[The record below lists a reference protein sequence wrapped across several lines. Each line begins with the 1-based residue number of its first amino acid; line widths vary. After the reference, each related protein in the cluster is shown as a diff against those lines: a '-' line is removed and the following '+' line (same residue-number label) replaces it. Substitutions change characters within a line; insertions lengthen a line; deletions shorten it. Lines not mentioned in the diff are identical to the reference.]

1 MKEVLVI
8 GGSGFVGSHT
18 SDALSDAGYKVTIF
32 DKSNSTWIRD
42 DQKMIIGDMMDDKS
56 LKTAMKNKHFVFH
69 FGGIADIDEADNN
82 PFDTINLNVM
92 GVIKALLACKEA
104 EVKRFLYGSTMYVF
118 SPYGSMY
125 RASKQA
131 SETIIETFSD
141 QHSLDYTFLRYGSL
155 YGPRAQKWNGLQ
167 SRVETIVN
175 KKKLTYFGTGKE
187 EREYIHIKDAAGMT
201 VKALADQYVNQ
212 AITITGSQII
222 NSKDL
227 LEMIFEIANIKPN
240 IEFKHNDLK
249 NNKHYIKTPYRY
261 TPKQSKKIAPSE
273 YIDFGQ
279 GLLEVIEEA
288 YKKKKFKY

>member
-42 DQKMIIGDMMDDKS
+42 DQKMIIGDMMDEKS

-69 FGGIADIDEADNN
+69 FGGIADIDEADKN

-92 GVIKALLACKEA
+92 SVIKALLACKEA
-104 EVKRFLYGSTMYVF
+104 GVKRFLYGSTMYVF

-131 SETIIETFSD
+131 SETIIEAYSD
-141 QHSLDYTFLRYGSL
+141 QHRLDYTFLRYGSL
-155 YGPRAQKWNGLQ
+155 YGPRAQTWNGLQ

-175 KKKLTYFGTGKE
+175 KKKITYFGTGNE
-187 EREYIHIKDAAGMT
+187 EREYIHIKDAAAMT

-212 AITITGSQII
+212 AITVTGSQII
-222 NSKDL
+222 NSKAL
-227 LEMIFEIANIKPN
+227 IEMIFEIANIKPN
-240 IEFKHNDLK
+240 IKFKHNDLK
-249 NNKHYIKTPYRY
+249 KNKHYIKTPYRY

-273 YIDFGQ
+273 HIDFGQ
-279 GLLEVIEEA
+279 GLLEVIEEV
-288 YKKKKFKY
+288 YKRNN